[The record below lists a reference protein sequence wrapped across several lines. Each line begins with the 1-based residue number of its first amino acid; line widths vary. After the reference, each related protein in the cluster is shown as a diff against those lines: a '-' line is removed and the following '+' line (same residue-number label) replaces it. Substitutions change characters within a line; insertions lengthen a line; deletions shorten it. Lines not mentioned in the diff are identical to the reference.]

1 MRSASTSAGPTDTV
15 TVFTT
20 WKSVAQLCTAAVGLG
35 CSPALSAQEL
45 LFTGR
50 WVPDMQAAT
59 PGAYAVLT
67 IEAARMS
74 WHDASMTSPGCSR
87 NFALQPEKPGT
98 EYADGR
104 GTRFVAGTAGSLPT
118 YLLKV
123 TASTCGGKEDAIR
136 ISFPRAYD
144 RAHMELIQ
152 YVQGK
157 PVSARRFHRALA
169 KQPASAQDGAAASR

>member
-1 MRSASTSAGPTDTV
+1 MSSNLKAAARLCAV
-15 TVFTT
+15 
-20 WKSVAQLCTAAVGLG
+20 VAGLG
-35 CSPALSAQEL
+35 CSPALLAQDL

-50 WVPDMQAAT
+50 WVPDDQAAA
-59 PGAYAVLT
+59 PGAYAVLA

-74 WHDASMTSPGCSR
+74 WHGAKTAPPGCGR
-87 NFALQPEKPGT
+87 DFTLQAEKPGT

-144 RAHMELIQ
+144 RAHMELVQ

-169 KQPASAQDGAAASR
+169 KSPGTAQDGAAASRRAAVPPHTPR

>member
-1 MRSASTSAGPTDTV
+1 MSSNLKAAAR
-15 TVFTT
+15 
-20 WKSVAQLCTAAVGLG
+20 LCAVVMGLG
-35 CSPALSAQEL
+35 CSPSLPAQDL

-50 WVPDMQAAT
+50 WLPDEQAAA

-67 IEAARMS
+67 IEAARMA
-74 WHDASMTSPGCSR
+74 WHGTGGITAAPPACSR
-87 NFALQPEKPGT
+87 DFTLQAEKPGT

-169 KQPASAQDGAAASR
+169 K

>member
-1 MRSASTSAGPTDTV
+1 MKSASTSAGPTNAM
-15 TVFTT
+15 FSA
-20 WKSVAQLCTAAVGLG
+20 WKSVAQLCTAAVAFG

-50 WVPDMQAAT
+50 WVPDIQAAA

-87 NFALQPEKPGT
+87 DFALQPEKPGT

-169 KQPASAQDGAAASR
+169 KPPASAQDGAAASR

>member
-1 MRSASTSAGPTDTV
+1 M
-15 TVFTT
+15 
-20 WKSVAQLCTAAVGLG
+20 KTAARLCAVAMALG
-35 CSPALSAQEL
+35 CGPALLAQDL

-50 WVPDMQAAT
+50 WLPDDAAAD
-59 PGAYAVLT
+59 PRAYAVLS

-74 WHDASMTSPGCSR
+74 WHGAKTAPPGCGR
-87 NFALQPEKPGT
+87 AFVLQAEKPGT

-104 GTRFVAGTAGSLPT
+104 GIKFVAGTAGSLPT

-157 PVSARRFHRALA
+157 PVSSRRFHRKLA
-169 KQPASAQDGAAASR
+169 K